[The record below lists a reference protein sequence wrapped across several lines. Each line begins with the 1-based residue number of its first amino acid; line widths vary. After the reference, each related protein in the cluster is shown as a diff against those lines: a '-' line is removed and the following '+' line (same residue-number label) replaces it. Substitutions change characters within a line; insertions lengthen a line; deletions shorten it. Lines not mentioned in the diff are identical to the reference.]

1 MRKKDTFDVMTSTW
15 AVMADAC
22 AVFGGFMLA
31 TWIRFDSGWVPITF
45 GIPVNVY
52 SLYSKGACVATV
64 ICLIVFRTLGLFVR
78 PQMGSFA
85 NKIPKLVRAVGI
97 GIVLS
102 TVIAFAVRNTFAD
115 FSSVALAISFLTV
128 SFLTLFERYIMFRI
142 EWNISHHSNEANQVL
157 IVGTDSVASHIQRT
171 LRKEIMLRSKVI
183 GFFRTNSDQCDKDI
197 PADKIIGRLEDLE
210 NFIASNPVD
219 QIILTDS
226 GLGHERIVDLIMLC
240 DRNLITFNM
249 VPDLFRIMTSS
260 MDMQSLNDIPLL
272 GISKWPLDLFW
283 NRVLK
288 RAEDIV
294 GASICLIFAAPIIG
308 VASFFIKR
316 SSPGPVFFE
325 QERCGEDGRV
335 FKIYKLRTM
344 PVDAEKETGPVWTVE
359 NDPRCTKVGAY
370 LRRYNLDELPQ
381 LWNVL
386 IGDMSLVGPR
396 PERPHFVE
404 KFREDVNHYMWR
416 HVSKPGMTGWAQV
429 NGLRGNTSI
438 EERIKH
444 DLYYLENWSLAF
456 DFKIVLRTLFAR
468 ENAY

>member
-1 MRKKDTFDVMTSTW
+1 MTSTW